1 MALHGAGLSKKDR
14 HDDDQRSSSSNKQM
28 EHEVSAEVEAA
39 LRFRSAATGVPLVL
53 RSPSPVSEADA
64 GSKGEISDVDLP
76 SEEEDAGPN
85 AADLEEVIAISSD
98 ESGPVDAIEEEDG
111 TETVSAEG
119 NGRARADLHRADTIV
134 GKAQGVGRHH
144 GSAGV
149 HGPTMEN
156 PAGGEEGSSRRVAAE
171 AEGRRGRGDRTVGAA
186 AGAAAVA
193 GVAAAAAAGAATA
206 AAEAAAVAAGA
217 VAAATATATTCA
229 DDTTPATTCADDTT
243 PATTTVAFAE
253 AAGVALATG
262 AGRAGAADHRGGGAA
277 VSSADG
283 HVDVARARRGTG
295 GSSDVGGSRDHRLVA
310 PTADAPARSAT
321 HIRERSSETRRGG
334 GRSRGAEGDDRG
346 GSRAPGAHGGS
357 GEGAMRVASTAG
369 DAAPSSKFARQT
381 SCPEPRAPPEWPTAE
396 AAVGMGVMCYRIK
409 VAVDRVRVL
418 RA

>member
-98 ESGPVDAIEEEDG
+98 ESGPVDAIEEENG

-119 NGRARADLHRADTIV
+119 NGRARADLPRADTIV

-217 VAAATATATTCA
+217 VAAATATVTTCA

-357 GEGAMRVASTAG
+357 GEGAMSGQHRRRRGAILQIRAADLVSGAASPTGVADCGGSSRNGRDVLPHQGSSGPGAG
-369 DAAPSSKFARQT
+369 S
-381 SCPEPRAPPEWPTAE
+381 
-396 AAVGMGVMCYRIK
+396 
-409 VAVDRVRVL
+409 
-418 RA
+418 